1 MSEIDLVSS
10 TEVIVN
16 VWWQQGEWQCLL
28 QWGGWNKQVAQVTEK
43 FIKPSDATFNHS
55 FNFTHLFTI
64 ERFSHHHAVHLLHHG
79 EWSGA
84 HCLTHSLQSQSA
96 HCWSM
101 STHWAVIFVSNSHS
115 FFWDIF
121 FENKQCK
128 LTIPRPFKSL
138 NAMTILDHFKFMT
151 ADSMLALITCLKQ
164 LQTVNMKQ
172 SLLTYLMLVQTL
184 HRVLWKWC
192 LIKYMV
198 NIYIKV
204 NSWCWCK
211 KQQIYLDKFLTS
223 MSIFI
228 VSYVLWLLWC
238 LA

>member
-1 MSEIDLVSS
+1 M
-10 TEVIVN
+10 
-16 VWWQQGEWQCLL
+16 Q
-28 QWGGWNKQVAQVTEK
+28 
-43 FIKPSDATFNHS
+43 TFNHS

-64 ERFSHHHAVHLLHHG
+64 ERFSHHHAVHLLLIMVN
-79 EWSGA
+79 EVV
-84 HCLTHSLQSQSA
+84 LTVWHILTVSVCSLLK
-96 HCWSM
+96 H
-101 STHWAVIFVSNSHS
+101 VNSLSRHLCQQFS
-115 FFWDIF
+115 LFFWDIF

-192 LIKYMV
+192 LTKYMV

-223 MSIFI
+223 MSI
-228 VSYVLWLLWC
+228 LLWAMYC
-238 LA
+238 DCYDVLHRLTEHV